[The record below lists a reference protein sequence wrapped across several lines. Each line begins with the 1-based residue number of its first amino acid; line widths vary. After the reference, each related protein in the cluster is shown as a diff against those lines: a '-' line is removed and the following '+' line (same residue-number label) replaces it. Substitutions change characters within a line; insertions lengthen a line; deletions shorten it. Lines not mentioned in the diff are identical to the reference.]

1 MKPAEEN
8 LRIAVCDD
16 EAPMRRQLVEQLD
29 AFWRQ
34 VGRPAEVRAFAGAEA
49 LLQQLAW
56 QPQVIC
62 LDIKMPPPDGLTAAK
77 ELRRQGFDGFLI
89 FVTVLREL
97 VFQSFE
103 VQPFDYLL
111 KPLQPEALAQTLNRL
126 RQSLE
131 SRENQANGEPEQLLV
146 QKGQAC
152 RLVPLQQLVYC
163 EVLGRK
169 VYLHLQWPDGK
180 MEIIDFYERLENL
193 QSRLGVRFFRCHRS
207 YLVNLAYV
215 RGCSGGRLR
224 LAQGEEIP
232 VSRLREAELRQALLA
247 AMQKRSG
254 HGLV

>member
-1 MKPAEEN
+1 MKPAGEI

-16 EAPMRRQLVEQLD
+16 EAPMRRQLVEQLG

-131 SRENQANGEPEQLLV
+131 SRENQEPDQLLV
-146 QKGQAC
+146 QKGQE
-152 RLVPLQQLVYC
+152 RLLVPLQQLVYC

-180 MEIIDFYERLENL
+180 TEIIDFYERLEKL
-193 QSRLGVRFFRCHRS
+193 QSRLGERFFRCHRS

-232 VSRLREAELRQALLA
+232 VSRLREAELRQALLV

-254 HGLV
+254 NGLV